1 MPFNPEHQDG
11 ELCSQRNG
19 IQLEKAAVLFNLG
32 AICSQIAASC
42 DRTTALGRHLAME
55 SFKVAANFFFQL
67 WNVFAK
73 DVVSA
78 TLDLTLLFAE
88 FLHHLFSAQAS
99 ELELQQQLNNND
111 NSYALQQHRYAPSFV
126 SVCELYVKAYVLI
139 LDVSSAAALKHVYC
153 FDQDQ
158 TWITHLLA
166 KRTFFEAEAAAC
178 LRQSFSKRDLQ
189 ETQPTTNIR

>member
-1 MPFNPEHQDG
+1 
-11 ELCSQRNG
+11 
-19 IQLEKAAVLFNLG
+19 
-32 AICSQIAASC
+32 
-42 DRTTALGRHLAME
+42 ME

-111 NSYALQQHRYAPSFV
+111 DSYALQQHRYAPSFV

-178 LRQSFSKRDLQ
+178 LRQSFSKASVYVPSTFGLLAENLVQSWTPQYLEWRMKTCHV
-189 ETQPTTNIR
+189 ETGPVMSLNNLF